1 MYQEGRGARRVE
13 LASGG
18 RWHLGG
24 LDGELGSGELGGGEL
39 GGGELDDDVGDF
51 GDRFHQ
57 DDGLA
62 DVLINFF
69 AEEPF

>member
-1 MYQEGRGARRVE
+1 
-13 LASGG
+13 
-18 RWHLGG
+18 LGG
-24 LDGELGSGELGGGEL
+24 LDGELEGDELGGGEFGGGEFGGGEFGGSEF
-39 GGGELDDDVGDF
+39 GGGELDDDFGDLGDF

>member
-1 MYQEGRGARRVE
+1 VE
-13 LASGG
+13 LASG
-18 RWHLGG
+18 RRRHLGG
-24 LDGELGSGELGGGEL
+24 LDGELEGDELGGGEFGGSEF
-39 GGGELDDDVGDF
+39 GGGELDDDFGDLGNF

>member
-1 MYQEGRGARRVE
+1 
-13 LASGG
+13 
-18 RWHLGG
+18 LGG
-24 LDGELGSGELGGGEL
+24 LDGELEGDELGGGEF
-39 GGGELDDDVGDF
+39 GGGEFGGDFGDLGDF